1 MSDRL
6 PLM

>member
-6 PLM
+6 WS

>member
-6 PLM
+6 WK

>member
-6 PLM
+6 